1 MPLQEFISELYHDI
15 KKSEIIYKEYLDNGK
30 KFKHAR
36 QLKII
41 NSKIWE
47 SLIQNKQL
55 LSSELQKD
63 SAALIEHY
71 KIWTEKWEMLEK
83 KLNPLPDDE
92 FVFQND
98 HTFPKQSAKNIE
110 QAYLRFN
117 MK

>member
-1 MPLQEFISELYHDI
+1 MSPQEFISELYHDI
-15 KKSEIIYKEYLDNGK
+15 KKSEIIYKEYLDSGK

-63 SAALIEHY
+63 STALIEHY
-71 KIWTEKWEMLEK
+71 KIWTEKWESLEK
-83 KLNPLPDDE
+83 ELNPLADDE

-98 HTFPKQSAKNIE
+98 HTFPKLAAKNIE
-110 QAYLRFN
+110 QAYFKLN
-117 MK
+117 IK